1 MSAHWVTP
9 RTMNIGVSQRAW
21 ERAGIGCSECVNASG
36 PANVKKK
43 GPAFPPLETVKSRA
57 FHPSITLEERHSLRP
72 GRLSGGMER
81 VANVNTMT
89 VEPVHDRE
97 SKPMGGTQE
106 RQLRNREI
114 IKKRQLVPQF
124 FEAHRDDV
132 I

>member
-72 GRLSGGMER
+72 GGFYPANADTSEKAHCGPGGVSWQSER
-81 VANVNTMT
+81 DTARSSSV
-89 VEPVHDRE
+89 R
-97 SKPMGGTQE
+97 
-106 RQLRNREI
+106 R
-114 IKKRQLVPQF
+114 
-124 FEAHRDDV
+124 
-132 I
+132 